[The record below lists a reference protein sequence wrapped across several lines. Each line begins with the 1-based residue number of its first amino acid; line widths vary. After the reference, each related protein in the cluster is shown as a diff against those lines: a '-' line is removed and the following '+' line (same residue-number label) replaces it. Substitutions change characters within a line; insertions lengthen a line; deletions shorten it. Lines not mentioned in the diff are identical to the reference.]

1 MEKEKITPIKY
12 VATVLQE
19 RSTAQPQQQNF
30 LSFLLGEE
38 NQHAIPQRFWRRPA
52 QVDSEFN

>member
-1 MEKEKITPIKY
+1 MLRDGKRKITPIKY

-30 LSFLLGEE
+30 LLGEE
-38 NQHAIPQRFWRRPA
+38 NQHAIPQ
-52 QVDSEFN
+52 